1 MAQMLNANA
10 RRRPFARADILSL
23 LGETICLA
31 EADLTPR
38 TVPPRSKLQV
48 FIPPPRRPAP
58 PEISIGDLEEEAERW
73 DGMS

>member
-23 LGETICLA
+23 LGETICQA

-38 TVPPRSKLQV
+38 SVPPRSKLQV

-58 PEISIGDLEEEAERW
+58 PEISIDDCGEEAERW

>member
-31 EADLTPR
+31 ESDSTPR
-38 TVPPRSKLQV
+38 VTPPRSKLRV
-48 FIPPPRRPAP
+48 FAPPPRRPAP
-58 PEISIGDLEEEAERW
+58 PAISIEDCGEDPERW
-73 DGMS
+73 DGLS